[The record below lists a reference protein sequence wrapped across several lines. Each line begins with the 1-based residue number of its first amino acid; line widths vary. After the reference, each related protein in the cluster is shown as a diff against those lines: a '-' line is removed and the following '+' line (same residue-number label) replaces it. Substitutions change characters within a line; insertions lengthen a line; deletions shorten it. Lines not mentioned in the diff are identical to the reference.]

1 MYLSVPSSGR
11 YVSLL
16 ELYKF
21 VFVNKLFYLLWFC
34 FERIKFYAT
43 DRSKID
49 SEFSL
54 FRSFWIPK
62 ILEFFFLKWK
72 TFNFLIILLFGE
84 LSCLLWMFLPR
95 LLLSK
100 SFFSFS
106 ILIWEK
112 LFLKWFL
119 FSTSYELLSLAFSKN
134 LRYLSFFYY
143 KKSFIFSSFFYI
155 FEF

>member
-1 MYLSVPSSGR
+1 
-11 YVSLL
+11 
-16 ELYKF
+16 
-21 VFVNKLFYLLWFC
+21 
-34 FERIKFYAT
+34 
-43 DRSKID
+43 
-49 SEFSL
+49 
-54 FRSFWIPK
+54 
-62 ILEFFFLKWK
+62 
-72 TFNFLIILLFGE
+72 LFGE